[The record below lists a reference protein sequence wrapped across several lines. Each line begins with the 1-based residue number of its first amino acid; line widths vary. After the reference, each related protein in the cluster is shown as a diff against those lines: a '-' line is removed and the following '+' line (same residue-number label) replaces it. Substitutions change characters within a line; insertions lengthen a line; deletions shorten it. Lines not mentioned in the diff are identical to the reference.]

1 MVDRKAILVPLKH
14 LNSMATK
21 ITYGPIERLWKVMNE
36 FVHNNRVFK
45 NASEF
50 RQAIDDFF
58 AKWPQIA
65 HSMIDR
71 INDNFQTINKVSS
84 S

>member
-1 MVDRKAILVPLKH
+1 MVREGH
-14 LNSMATK
+14 
-21 ITYGPIERLWKVMNE
+21 ERVR
-36 FVHNNRVFK
+36 NNRVFK
-45 NASEF
+45 SASEF

-71 INDNFQTINKVSS
+71 IRHTITRGGGYPNGI
-84 S
+84 